1 MSLGSWLITT
11 PFPPLQLIYR
21 GHNPPLAL
29 LLCLEFEIISV
40 LSSLLA
46 VLMTGTCDQTMIVG

>member
-1 MSLGSWLITT
+1 
-11 PFPPLQLIYR
+11 
-21 GHNPPLAL
+21 LAL